1 MSRIKLPESKI
12 KGIIFDLDG
21 TLLDSLGIWQRIDEE
36 FFASRNIDLPADYS
50 DAIGHL
56 SIRATAE
63 YTIERFS
70 LKDSVEEVMAEWQAM
85 ALDAYANHIELKP
98 YAKEFLLKL
107 KNEGVHLAVATGG
120 ESEKFTPALK
130 RCGIYDLFESFT
142 TLGEVS
148 RGKDCPD
155 IYLCAAEK
163 LGLKPKEC
171 TVFED
176 LYDAICGAK
185 AGGFCTVGVYEKNA
199 EKMQT
204 KIKETADYYIR
215 SYSQLL

>member
-1 MSRIKLPESKI
+1 MAIIEIPKSKT

-21 TLLDSLGIWQRIDEE
+21 TLLDLLDIWHRIDEK
-36 FFASRNIDLPADYS
+36 FFATRNIEFPPDYT

-56 SIRATAE
+56 SIRACAE

-70 LKDSVEEVMAEWQAM
+70 LKESAESIMDEWQQM
-85 ALDAYANHIELKP
+85 SLDVYANHVKLRP

-107 KNEGVHLAVATGG
+107 KNAGIRLAVATGG

-130 RCGIYDLFESFT
+130 RCGVYDLFESFT
-142 TLGEVS
+142 TLNEVS
-148 RGKDCPD
+148 RGKNFPD
-155 IYLCAAEK
+155 IYLRAAEK
-163 LGLKPKEC
+163 LALKPDEC

-176 LYDAICGAK
+176 LYDAICGAQ
-185 AGGFCTVGVYEKNA
+185 AGGFCTVGIYEKNS
-199 EKMQT
+199 EKMQD

-215 SYSQLL
+215 SYSDML

>member
-1 MSRIKLPESKI
+1 MARLKLPKNMT

-21 TLLDSLGIWQRIDEE
+21 TLLDSLGIWQRVDEQ
-36 FFASRNIDLPADYS
+36 FFAARQIELPPDYS

-70 LKDSVEEVMAEWQAM
+70 LKDSAEEIMAEWQTM
-85 ALDAYANHIELKP
+85 SLYAYANDVELKP

-107 KNEGVHLAVATGG
+107 KRQDVRLAVATGG

-130 RCGIYDLFESFT
+130 RCGIYDLFENFT

-155 IYLCAAEK
+155 IYLCASEK
-163 LGLKPKEC
+163 LGLKPEEC

-176 LYDAICGAK
+176 LYDAISGAK
-185 AGGFCTVGVYEKNA
+185 AGGFCTVGVYDKHS
-199 EKMQT
+199 EKMQD

-215 SYSQLL
+215 SYSEML